1 MAKKEKEVKERR
13 EKEIKENE
21 TKQKEIKEKEER
33 ERKEKE
39 ARDGKEPIDMSKKK
53 KKTRHSY
60 GTSIDNR
67 DSDDESMDEDAPGN
81 LVIDSDAADNSFV
94 SSNVTTIDD
103 TQPGESTPK
112 RSRIS

>member
-1 MAKKEKEVKERR
+1 MEKES
-13 EKEIKENE
+13 KENE
-21 TKQKEIKEKEER
+21 TKQK
-33 ERKEKE
+33 
-39 ARDGKEPIDMSKKK
+39 DSKEPIDMSK